1 MLRIPLHRINKTFPI
16 FVLLIFKTYTM
27 RLFIALPFL
36 FVISTSALGQTQGQ
50 AFDAIDQHAKN
61 APAAATRSVE
71 KLAEYLNQYTQTDL
85 EKVRSYYTW
94 LTHHIAYD
102 TKSFFSGKST
112 PETSA
117 DATLKSRK
125 AICQGY
131 SELFKALCDYSS
143 IPCYIVS
150 GYSKG
155 YGYREGKK
163 FTESDHAWNVVL
175 VDQEWQLIDATWGA
189 GHVDDKQ
196 KFINEP
202 TYEFFLT
209 APAKFVL
216 KHLPSDPMW
225 QLLPCPISLDDYSK
239 DDAAITAKIN
249 SSEPCFNYKD
259 TLAAYQRL
267 NRVEQMINSA
277 DRAYRFNPTNV
288 EAPGFAYLNM
298 AYEMGSELKK
308 YYDEKDY
315 KKALELNQTLLLI
328 NQKAYGYLKQ
338 SKSDQG
344 KNAAGICKQNI
355 NSLKTNIKSL
365 EQFLK

>member
-1 MLRIPLHRINKTFPI
+1 
-16 FVLLIFKTYTM
+16 M
-27 RLFIALPFL
+27 RLFIALQL
-36 FVISTSALGQTQGQ
+36 LLVISISASGQARGQ
-50 AFDAIDQHAKN
+50 AFESIDQHAKN
-61 APAAATRSVE
+61 APASATRSVE
-71 KLAEYLNQYTQTDL
+71 KLAEYLSQNAQTDV

-94 LTHHIAYD
+94 IANHIAYD

-117 DATLKSRK
+117 ENTLKSRK

-131 SELFKALCDYSS
+131 SELFKALCDYSN

-155 YGYREGKK
+155 YGYHEGKK
-163 FTESDHAWNVVL
+163 FTEADHAWNVVFI
-175 VDQEWQLIDATWGA
+175 DQQWQLLDATWGA

-196 KFINEP
+196 KFINK
-202 TYEFFLT
+202 TTDEFFLT
-209 APAKFVL
+209 PPETFIL

-225 QLLPCPISLDDYSK
+225 QLLPCPITLDDYSK
-239 DDAAITAKIN
+239 DDAAISAKIN
-249 SSEPCFNYKD
+249 SSEPCFNFKD

-308 YYDEKDY
+308 HYDNKDY
-315 KKALELNQTLLLI
+315 KKALELNQNMLLI
-328 NQKAYGYLKQ
+328 NQKAYGYLRQ
-338 SKSDQG
+338 SKTDQG
-344 KNAAGICKQNI
+344 KNAASICKQNI
-355 NSLKTNIKSL
+355 SSLKTNIKSL